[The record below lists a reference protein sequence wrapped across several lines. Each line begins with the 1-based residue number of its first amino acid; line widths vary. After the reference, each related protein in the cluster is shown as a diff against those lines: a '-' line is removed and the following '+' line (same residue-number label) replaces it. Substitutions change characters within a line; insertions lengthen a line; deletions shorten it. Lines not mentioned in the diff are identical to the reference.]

1 MSRAVTTLLG
11 AYRAFRDLDAT
22 MVEINPLV
30 VTGDGQVL
38 ALDCKMTFDDNAMFR
53 RPNVSELR
61 DYAEEDPREAQAAEY
76 GLNYVALE
84 GDIGCIINGA
94 GLAMATMDMIKHAG
108 GQPANFLDVGGG
120 ASPERVAAAFRLV
133 LSDAKIG
140 AILVNIFA
148 GINRCDWVAQGVVQ
162 ATRETQLGIP
172 LVVRLAGTNVEE
184 GRRILRDSGLPII
197 TADTLSEAADRVV
210 QALNASRAGQ
220 SPARP
225 GKAGPGQPR
234 RRRRERTLMSILID
248 ETTRVIVQ
256 GFTGDKATFHA
267 REMIAYGTNVVGG
280 VTPGKGGARHLD
292 RPVFNTVREA
302 VRATGAT
309 ASIIFVPA
317 AFCADSIMEAANA
330 GIRLI
335 CTITDG
341 IPAQDMMMV
350 KRYLFRFPK
359 ERRSTLIG
367 PNCAGIIS
375 AGKAMLGIM
384 PGHIYSR
391 GKVGLVTRSGTLGY
405 EAAAQM
411 NALGIG
417 QTTSVG
423 IGGDPINGSSFVDML
438 KLFEEDPET
447 EAVMMIGEIGGPQ
460 EAEAS
465 LFVKENM
472 SKPVIGYVAGLTA
485 PKGRRMGHA
494 GAIISAFGDT
504 AAEKAEIM
512 RSAGLTVAPSPAELG
527 STVAAA
533 LAKRSSRKKVAVK

>member
-1 MSRAVTTLLG
+1 
-11 AYRAFRDLDAT
+11 
-22 MVEINPLV
+22 
-30 VTGDGQVL
+30 
-38 ALDCKMTFDDNAMFR
+38 
-53 RPNVSELR
+53 
-61 DYAEEDPREAQAAEY
+61 
-76 GLNYVALE
+76 
-84 GDIGCIINGA
+84 
-94 GLAMATMDMIKHAG
+94 
-108 GQPANFLDVGGG
+108 
-120 ASPERVAAAFRLV
+120 
-133 LSDAKIG
+133 
-140 AILVNIFA
+140 
-148 GINRCDWVAQGVVQ
+148 
-162 ATRETQLGIP
+162 
-172 LVVRLAGTNVEE
+172 
-184 GRRILRDSGLPII
+184 
-197 TADTLSEAADRVV
+197 
-210 QALNASRAGQ
+210 
-220 SPARP
+220 
-225 GKAGPGQPR
+225 
-234 RRRRERTLMSILID
+234 MSILLD
-248 ETTRVIVQ
+248 ESTRVLVQ
-256 GFTGDKATFHA
+256 GFTGDKASFHA
-267 REMIAYGTNVVGG
+267 KEMIAYGTNIVGG
-280 VTPGKGGARHLD
+280 VTPGKGGTRHLD

-391 GKVGLVTRSGTLGY
+391 GSVGLVTRSGTLGY

-460 EAEAS
+460 EAEAA
-465 LFVKENM
+465 LFVKQNM
-472 SKPVIGYVAGLTA
+472 TKPVIGYVAGLTA

-533 LAKRSSRKKVAVK
+533 LAKRSSRKKVGVK